1 MTENKDRFIKIRY
14 RDGNG
19 KTQEIIKRL
28 EGEWYFQE
36 QSERENLETVASI
49 IMVDDCCF
57 WLNQTTLIPS
67 NHIQSFHIYDP
78 NTNSP
83 IQNNKRRRIIRRT
96 SQLKEV
102 KGNELLRLRHKDER

>member
-14 RDGNG
+14 RDENG
-19 KTQEIIKRL
+19 KAQEIIKRL
-28 EGEWYFQE
+28 EDEWYFPE
-36 QSERENLETVASI
+36 QSERENLEIVAGI

-78 NTNSP
+78 KTNRP
-83 IQNNKRRRIIRRT
+83 TQNNKRRRIIRRT
-96 SQLKEV
+96 SQPNEV
-102 KGNELLRLRHKDER
+102 KGQ